1 MKKIRYEDESIQHED
16 ESIQHAIESVQHAM
30 MLGNLLAVRYAG
42 SANLDRGDVYRSALA
57 LTTGLGL
64 GKATMGQIGD
74 VVADLVAYHS
84 DEGRAERKQKI
95 AEAVERYEK
104 AAEAVHKAK
113 WKLQDAENKREQ
125 AREDLNEIG
134 RTCDLDA
141 PQPFGLDDFRFMR

>member
-1 MKKIRYEDESIQHED
+1 MKKIRYAD
-16 ESIQHAIESVQHAM
+16 ESIQHAM
-30 MLGNLLAVRYAG
+30 MLANLLAVRYAG
-42 SANLDRGDVYRSALA
+42 SVNPDREDVYRTALA
-57 LTTGLGL
+57 FTTGVGL

-74 VVADLVAYHS
+74 IVDDIVTYHS
-84 DEGRAERKQKI
+84 NEGRSERKQKI

-134 RTCDLDA
+134 RACDLDA

>member
-1 MKKIRYEDESIQHED
+1 MKKIRYAD
-16 ESIQHAIESVQHAM
+16 ESIQHAM
-30 MLGNLLAVRYAG
+30 MLANLLAVRYAG
-42 SANLDRGDVYRSALA
+42 SVNPDREEVYRTALA
-57 LTTGLGL
+57 FTTGVGL

-74 VVADLVAYHS
+74 IVDDIVTYHS

-134 RTCDLDA
+134 RAVDLDA